1 MTIRDSGVDDIDLVI
16 LPPSRDLGDGFTVR
30 RALPQPQRRMVGP
43 FIFFDQMG
51 PVEMRDGQ
59 GLDVR
64 PHPHIGLATVTYLFD
79 GEIMHRD
86 SLGSVQP
93 IRPGELNWMNAGAG
107 ITHSERSPDAAR
119 HGGSGLFGLQLW
131 VALPASQ
138 EESAPSF
145 QHHDAD
151 AIPSGEMD
159 GVTVRQ
165 IVGRMDGLAAPVK
178 TLSEM
183 IYAEIA
189 MPPGTRYRVSSE
201 QVERAFYLIAGA
213 VTVDGQP
220 FGPSELVILKPH
232 AEIVLASET
241 GARLVLVG
249 GEPFPEQRFI
259 YWNFVSS
266 RAERIEQ
273 AKQDWREQ
281 KFAGVPGEQEFIPL
295 PPDPPQPVRY
305 P

>member
-1 MTIRDSGVDDIDLVI
+1 
-16 LPPSRDLGDGFTVR
+16 
-30 RALPQPQRRMVGP
+30 
-43 FIFFDQMG
+43 
-51 PVEMRDGQ
+51 
-59 GLDVR
+59 
-64 PHPHIGLATVTYLFD
+64 
-79 GEIMHRD
+79 
-86 SLGSVQP
+86 
-93 IRPGELNWMNAGAG
+93 
-107 ITHSERSPDAAR
+107 
-119 HGGSGLFGLQLW
+119 
-131 VALPASQ
+131 
-138 EESAPSF
+138 
-145 QHHDAD
+145 
-151 AIPSGEMD
+151 
-159 GVTVRQ
+159 
-165 IVGRMDGLAAPVK
+165 
-178 TLSEM
+178 
-183 IYAEIA
+183 